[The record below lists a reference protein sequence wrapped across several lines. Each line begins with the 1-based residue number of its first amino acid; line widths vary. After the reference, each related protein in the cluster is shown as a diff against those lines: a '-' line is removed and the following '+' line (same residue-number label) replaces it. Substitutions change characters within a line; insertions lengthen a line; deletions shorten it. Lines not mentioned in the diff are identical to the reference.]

1 MCIRDRD
8 IEGLGDALLNKL
20 VEQNMIK
27 TAADIYS
34 LDFGKIAE
42 MEDVYKRQYLLRSS
56 TELTTDISS
65 EVSYI
70 TLSVHFTQ
78 E

>member
-1 MCIRDRD
+1 MD

-34 LDFGKIAE
+34 LDFGKLPKWIKWA
-42 MEDVYKRQYLLRSS
+42 KKAPK
-56 TELTTDISS
+56 I
-65 EVSYI
+65 
-70 TLSVHFTQ
+70 
-78 E
+78 

>member
-1 MCIRDRD
+1 MD

-34 LDFGKIAE
+34 LDFDKIAE
-42 MEDVYKRQYLLRSS
+42 MDKMGKKKRRKFK
-56 TELTTDISS
+56 EG
-65 EVSYI
+65 
-70 TLSVHFTQ
+70 H
-78 E
+78 

>member
-1 MCIRDRD
+1 MD

-20 VEQNMIK
+20 VEKNMIK

-42 MEDVYKRQYLLRSS
+42 MDKMGKKAPK
-56 TELTTDISS
+56 I
-65 EVSYI
+65 
-70 TLSVHFTQ
+70 
-78 E
+78 